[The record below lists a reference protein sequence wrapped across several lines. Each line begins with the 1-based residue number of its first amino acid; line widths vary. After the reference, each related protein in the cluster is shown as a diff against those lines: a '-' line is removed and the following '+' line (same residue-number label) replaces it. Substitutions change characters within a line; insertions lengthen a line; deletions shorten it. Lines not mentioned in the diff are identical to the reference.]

1 MAKPLQIHQTVIAVA
16 VALGAIAGAA
26 TGVLASLWTLGALN
40 GSDLLGRFALGGVEG
55 TTPVPDKHI
64 VELIEEESATIE
76 VVDRVV
82 PAVVSIVIKKD
93 RKVLDPEERQA
104 FLFDPTGVDANGYVE
119 VGGGT
124 GFFMSADGYVVTN
137 RHVVNDADAY
147 YFVVTNDGAELP
159 ARVVAKDTLFDLAVL
174 DLEGDGY
181 PTVPLG
187 NSDEIRIGQTV
198 IAIGNTLSEYQN
210 TVTKGVISG
219 IHRQVW
225 AGDGFGGDEVI
236 DNAIQTDAAINP
248 GNSGGPLINL
258 LGEVVGINTAVSF
271 EGASIGFAIP
281 VNDAKKIIDDVR
293 EYGRIVRPWLGV
305 RYVSLTPTIAA
316 EDGLQVDQGAYVVG
330 GEGTNAVFPG
340 SPADVA
346 GLKEGDVIVAVG
358 NDPVTDEN
366 PLGELIGKHAPG
378 DELVLDVVRGEERL
392 PLTVNLAELDPE
404 KLK

>member
-1 MAKPLQIHQTVIAVA
+1 MSKPLQIHQTIIAVS

-26 TGVLASLWTLGALN
+26 TGVLASLWTVGALN
-40 GSDLLGRFALGGVEG
+40 GSDLLGRFALTGDA
-55 TTPVPDKHI
+55 TTPPPDKHI
-64 VELIEEESATIE
+64 TELIEEESATIR

-82 PAVVSIVIKKD
+82 PGVVSIVIKKARTALAPD
-93 RKVLDPEERQA
+93 ERQA
-104 FLFDPTGVDANGYVE
+104 WLMDPSTIDSDGLVE
-119 VGGGT
+119 IGGGT

-137 RHVVNDADAY
+137 RHVVSDVDAF
-147 YFVVTNDGAELP
+147 YFVVTDDGAELP
-159 ARVVAKDTLFDLAVL
+159 ATVVAKDTLFDLAVL
-174 DLEGDGY
+174 DLEGDNY

-187 NSDEIRIGQTV
+187 DSDAIRIGQTV

-219 IHRQVW
+219 INRQVW

-258 LGEVVGINTAVSF
+258 LGEVIGINTAVSF

-281 VNDAKKIIDDVR
+281 VNDAKKIIEDVR
-293 EYGRIVRPWLGV
+293 QYGRIVRPWLGV
-305 RYVSLTPTIAA
+305 RYVSLTPTIAKQ
-316 EDGLQVDQGAYVVG
+316 DGLAVDVGAYVVG
-330 GEGTNAVFPG
+330 GEGVTAVFPG
-340 SPADVA
+340 SPADAA
-346 GLKEGDVIVAVG
+346 GLRDGDIIASVG
-358 NDPVTDEN
+358 DQPVTDEN

-378 DELVLDVVRGEERL
+378 DVLILDVVRGEERL
-392 PLTVNLAELDPE
+392 PLTVTLAELDPE

>member
-1 MAKPLQIHQTVIAVA
+1 MSKPLQIHQTIIAVS

-26 TGVLASLWTLGALN
+26 TGVLASLWTVGALN
-40 GSDLLGRFALGGVEG
+40 GSDLLGRFALTGDA
-55 TTPVPDKHI
+55 TTPPPDKHI
-64 VELIEEESATIE
+64 TELIEEESATIR

-82 PAVVSIVIKKD
+82 PGVVSIVIKKARTALAPD
-93 RKVLDPEERQA
+93 ERQA
-104 FLFDPTGVDANGYVE
+104 WLMDPSTIDSDGLVE
-119 VGGGT
+119 IGGGT

-137 RHVVNDADAY
+137 RHVVSDVDAF
-147 YFVVTNDGAELP
+147 YFVVTDDGAELP
-159 ARVVAKDTLFDLAVL
+159 ATVVAKDTLFDLAVL
-174 DLEGDGY
+174 DLEGDNY

-187 NSDEIRIGQTV
+187 DSDTIRIGQTV

-219 IHRQVW
+219 INRQVW

-258 LGEVVGINTAVSF
+258 LGEVIGINTAVSF

-281 VNDAKKIIDDVR
+281 VNDAKKIIEDVR
-293 EYGRIVRPWLGV
+293 QYGRIVRPWLGV
-305 RYVSLTPTIAA
+305 RYVSLTPTIAKQ
-316 EDGLQVDQGAYVVG
+316 DGLAVDVGAYVVG
-330 GEGTNAVFPG
+330 GEGVTAVFPG
-340 SPADVA
+340 SPADAA
-346 GLKEGDVIVAVG
+346 GLRDGDIIASVG
-358 NDPVTDEN
+358 DQPVTDEN

-378 DELVLDVVRGEERL
+378 DVLILDVVRGEERL
-392 PLTVNLAELDPE
+392 PLTVTLAELDPE